1 MTDTQ
6 SENPSKVGVIT
17 YHNGFNYGAFLQV
30 YGLQT
35 ALRSI
40 GLQPEIVNYK
50 SRSHIYWEYRCLFWT
65 RRPSLLWNNI
75 GKMRAFFR
83 AHRKLHMSK
92 AVSDTGRL
100 ASLHYPCV
108 VFGSDEIWN
117 YSNPI
122 VKLDPVYF
130 GLGVSTARRVSY
142 AASCGSLSADA
153 VVPEPVARGW
163 QQFDHLAVRDA
174 NSRLLVARHV
184 SKPIE
189 EVLDPTFLVDFSR
202 EEVRCSDRD
211 FILVYT
217 TGFTPEMQQA
227 VRAYAKSRGKKLVS
241 VGYRNAFCD
250 ENVISIGPFEF
261 LGYYRAA
268 SEVITS
274 MFHGTIFAIKY
285 NKPVAVVVDPYRT
298 NKLSTM
304 LERFGMKSRVTDAAN
319 LGKTMAAPIDYAG
332 INRIIESGVAQSMGY
347 LKRACQPVQV

>member
-1 MTDTQ
+1 MTVIQ
-6 SENPSKVGVIT
+6 PVNPSKVGVIT
-17 YHNGFNYGAFLQV
+17 YHSGFNYGAFLQV

-35 ALRSI
+35 ALESL

-50 SRSHIYWEYRCLFWT
+50 SRNHTYWEFRCLFWT
-65 RRPSLLWNNI
+65 KRFSLLWNNF

-83 AHRKLHMSK
+83 AHRKLRMSR
-92 AVSDTGRL
+92 AVSDAQHL
-100 ASLHYPCV
+100 SALHYPCV

-130 GLGVSTARRVSY
+130 GQGVSTARRVSY
-142 AASCGSLSADA
+142 AASCGSLEADT
-153 VVPEPVARGW
+153 VVPEQVARGW
-163 QQFDHLAVRDA
+163 QQFDHLAVRDE
-174 NSRLLVARHV
+174 NSRLLVAKHV
-184 SKPIE
+184 TKPIE
-189 EVLDPTFLVDFSR
+189 EVLDPTFLVDFTQ
-202 EEVRCSDRD
+202 EEVKCSEKD

-217 TGFTPEMQQA
+217 TGFSPEMQQA
-227 VRAYAKSRGKKLVS
+227 VKQYARSRGQKLVS

-250 ENVISIGPFEF
+250 ENVINIGPFEF

-298 NKLSTM
+298 NKLATM
-304 LERFGMKSRVTDAAN
+304 LKRFGMTNRVTDVAN
-319 LGKTMAAPIDYAG
+319 LGKTMATPIDYANVNSV
-332 INRIIESGVAQSMGY
+332 IKSGVAQSMDY
-347 LKRACQPVQV
+347 LKRACSVGA